1 MNGIDLI
8 TAERV
13 RQINEEGYSI
23 ERDLAEYKNDELIKA
38 AIVYAMHPA
47 LRDTEIMPCNNGC
60 AQNRYATTVK
70 RFLWPWDEKYWKRSS
85 DRKRDLVKAGALI
98 AAEID
103 RMLLASSI
111 NELLKPCPFCGA
123 GKPFVDDLMWDIGP
137 TQTIR
142 RYCIQCPDCG
152 STTVSCK
159 SKLEAIEKWN
169 QRNKKEP
176 ALTDPKKTT

>member
-8 TAERV
+8 AVERT
-13 RQINEEGYSI
+13 RQIESEGYSI
-23 ERDLAEYKNDELIKA
+23 SEDLKKYGNDELLRA
-38 AIVYAMHPA
+38 AVVYAMPFDIREA
-47 LRDTEIMPCNNGC
+47 ELIPCSEGSNHE
-60 AQNRYATTVK
+60 ATIKTFK
-70 RFLWPWDEKYWKRSS
+70 QLLWPWDEKYWKPSS

-123 GKPFVDDLMWDIGP
+123 GKPFVDDLMWNIGP

-142 RYCIQCPDCG
+142 HYRIQCPDCG

-169 QRNKKEP
+169 QRIEKEP
-176 ALTDPKKTT
+176 AAHER